1 MQYGDLADG
10 RTDGRTELLYINVLT
25 RDKNRIVMFQVVG
38 RKLVMVGS
46 GGTGKSCL
54 LNALKCGEFL
64 AMNDPTVY
72 ETFTLQLDVDDIQ
85 VVITE
90 CTTSHPPPPPHWTV
104 DTPHLD
110 ISSPNSA
117 GCSGLVVEYRTRN
130 REVAGSTHT
139 RSTAS
144 NLEQV
149 A

>member
-90 CTTSHPPPPPHWTV
+90 CTKSPPLDSGHPPPGHFLSEQCRMQW
-104 DTPHLD
+104 
-110 ISSPNSA
+110 SSGRVSD
-117 GCSGLVVEYRTRN
+117 S
-130 REVAGSTHT
+130 
-139 RSTAS
+139 
-144 NLEQV
+144 
-149 A
+149 